1 MHSPILFFNEGV
13 RFTLR
18 DKTLI
23 RIWLQRVARRERVS
37 LKNLIY
43 VFCTDRY
50 LLGLNKKSLAHDTL
64 TDILTFD
71 LRPVGKRTRRH
82 PVDAGI
88 YISIPRVR
96 ENARTYGVP
105 FRDELH
111 RVMVHG
117 LLHLAGYRDKT
128 GAQARRMRSREDDC
142 LSLRSF

>member
-1 MHSPILFFNEGV
+1 MQSPILFFSEGV
-13 RFTLR
+13 HFTLR
-18 DKTLI
+18 GKTLI
-23 RIWLQRVARRERVS
+23 RSWLQRVARREKVLLR
-37 LKNLIY
+37 NLAYI
-43 VFCTDRY
+43 FCTDRF
-50 LLGLNKKSLAHDTL
+50 LLGLNKRYLGHDAL

-71 LRPVGKRTRRH
+71 IRTEGKRTRGH
-82 PVDAGI
+82 PVEAEI
-88 YISIPRVR
+88 YISIQRVR

-128 GAQARRMRSREDDC
+128 AAQARRMRSREDDC